1 MVNLSFSDCFIGMHS
16 GRMRQGLCSPNVP
29 ERYFSQFCSQRAIN
43 LQVPF
48 VCCRFSPQLTNES
61 LLALGNEAGV
71 VFLADVRNISDDNN
85 LFKKAVFVDVGCV
98 LDMDFL
104 CGQSSHL
111 VVISGHSNVTLWDME
126 KGIDLLQF
134 VGHEGSVRALAIS
147 KDSPDIFATGAR
159 DGTICIWDR
168 REKPKRGMNVEP
180 TSIVTSAH
188 MAHSTDVSLSASKRR
203 TSLKTKTESKGITSL
218 TFLDANTLIS
228 ASTSCQTGVLFRDL
242 RYWGSN
248 LAVRTLTY
256 PTSSAKRDFGVTSI
270 CLDRYRSSLFVSTT
284 DSFIWEYAINSTK
297 NSPVDVLRGVK
308 RSSICAFDMKLS
320 ASPISDHL
328 TYGSGESQ
336 ALLWDL
342 QERKCS
348 SRVSN
353 VSQNGYYPYPKF
365 TLGGH
370 TSEVLMA
377 QFSCTAQ
384 YIVSMDDA
392 AWRLWQ
398 FDTSFLEKIASK
410 PIGFEQIEFYSFP
423 PSQRT
428 SSQLGRWSVTSGNSP
443 STKRK
448 TPLKSPFQSPFKSNS
463 TAYLVNVHRSPA
475 KKSSKLSPSPFSQL
489 PNICNI
495 EVVKYS
501 RQLRSARRLDFS
513 PQKVLPFENTDSGSG
528 TADLPKC
535 AFHFKYPTLNLPDW
549 VKERHRAKSEQEL
562 QQQSPSTS
570 SQKIFSNIRDYFNPP
585 SPSVSNCSRMLS
597 QAEREL
603 QRSPRKL
610 LLKQRLRE
618 SAERAQKVAK
628 LATPRRSRTSARRVP
643 LSRYKT
649 PVSAT
654 DGTTQKMADSS
665 SNVTPVLRRTLED
678 FFRKKSQ

>member
-1 MVNLSFSDCFIGMHS
+1 MHT
-16 GRMRQGLCSPNVP
+16 RRIRQGLRPPRVP
-29 ERYFSQFCSQRAIN
+29 ECYFAQFCSQRAIS

-48 VCCRFSPQLTNES
+48 VCCRFSPELTNES

-104 CGQSSHL
+104 RGRSSHL
-111 VVISGHSNVTLWDME
+111 VVISGHSNVTLWDVE

-134 VGHEGSVRALAIS
+134 IGHEGSVRALAIS

-159 DGTICIWDR
+159 DGTICIWDQ
-168 REKPKRGMNVEP
+168 REKPKRGMKVEP

-188 MAHSTDVSLSASKRR
+188 MARSSDVSLSASKRR
-203 TSLKTKTESKGITSL
+203 TSLKTKMESKGITSL
-218 TFLDANTLIS
+218 AFLDANTLIS

-248 LAVRTLTY
+248 LPVRTLTY

-297 NSPVDVLRGVK
+297 NSPIDVLRGVK
-308 RSSICAFDMKLS
+308 RSSVCAFDMKLS

-342 QERKCS
+342 QERNYS
-348 SRVSN
+348 SRILNASRN
-353 VSQNGYYPYPKF
+353 EYYPYPKF

-370 TSEVLMA
+370 TTEVSIA
-377 QFSCTAQ
+377 QFSCSAQ
-384 YIVSMDDA
+384 YIVSMDDTT
-392 AWRLWQ
+392 WRLWQ
-398 FDTSFLEKIASK
+398 LDTSFVEKIASK

-423 PSQRT
+423 FSQRT
-428 SSQLGRWSVTSGNSP
+428 SSQLERLSVTSGNSP

-448 TPLKSPFQSPFKSNS
+448 TPLTSPFESPFKSNS
-463 TAYLVNVHRSPA
+463 TAYPMNVHRSPA
-475 KKSSKLSPSPFSQL
+475 KKSSKLSSSPFSPL
-489 PNICNI
+489 PNICNVEI
-495 EVVKYS
+495 VKHS

-513 PQKVLPFENTDSGSG
+513 PEKVFSFENTDFDSGN
-528 TADLPKC
+528 AELPKC
-535 AFHFKYPTLNLPDW
+535 AFHFKYPTQNLPDW
-549 VKERHRAKSEQEL
+549 VKERHRAKAEQQL

-570 SQKIFSNIRDYFNPP
+570 SQKMFANIRDYFNPP

-628 LATPRRSRTSARRVP
+628 LATPRRSRAATRRVP
-643 LSRYKT
+643 LSRCSNVKT
-649 PVSAT
+649 PISIT
-654 DGTTQKMADSS
+654 NGTTQKMTDSS
-665 SNVTPVLRRTLED
+665 SSVTPVLRRTLED
-678 FFRKKSQ
+678 FFRKKS